1 MKRKIGLVWSVVL
14 LLAVASAALAGGW
27 AVVTLDE
34 PAGEIR
40 AGEPWTVG
48 FTVLQ
53 HGKTPVH
60 KLDANSPV
68 EPLLVAEHS
77 SGRRLEIMATPGE
90 EVGHFTIDVTFPVEG
105 EWTWT
110 IFPNPLAGET
120 AFEPLTV
127 LPAAP
132 VASGQANAQTV
143 AAPAATESGVGL
155 PGALGWGALALVLVA
170 VAAHLFLSRR
180 RPIPRPQ
187 GGGRGGAVTSSP
199 PPSGRG

>member
-143 AAPAATESGVGL
+143 AATESGAGL
-155 PGALGWGALALVLVA
+155 PGALRWGTLALVLVA
-170 VAAHLFLSRR
+170 VAALVVQIRR
-180 RPIPRPQ
+180 RP
-187 GGGRGGAVTSSP
+187 AAAKV
-199 PPSGRG
+199 